1 MAGGDITRRLAA
13 ILAADVVG
21 YSKMM
26 GLDEAGTLSALRDIW
41 REHFNPCIAEHNGRI
56 AKMMGDGAL
65 AEFSSVVDAV
75 SCAVAF
81 QRGMAARN
89 DADGEA
95 AAKSIE
101 FRIGVNLGDIVVE
114 DGDIFGDGVNVA
126 ARLEGLAPPGGVLT
140 SDSVHAQIIGK
151 VGVTFTDA
159 GERQLKNID
168 RPMRCWQWDGKA
180 AGAGSNTVS
189 ASAAIP
195 VEQKIHFCV
204 APDGAQIAYA
214 TAGSGPPLV
223 RAPHWMSHL
232 EFDWQSPI
240 WRHTLLELSREHTLY
255 RFDQR
260 ANGLSDWEVED
271 VSFEAFVNDLAA
283 VVDNAKLERFPLFG
297 ISQGCAISVA
307 YAVRNPGRVS
317 HLILYGGFAR
327 GGEKRGS
334 PAAKDQAIAMRTLIR
349 HGWGQDN
356 PAFRQ
361 MFTSSFIPGG
371 TPEQWDWFNE
381 LQRISVSPENA
392 VRLRQANDNVDVTE
406 LLGQVNVPT
415 LVLHCRGDGIVPFSE
430 GRRMA
435 AMIPDARFVALEGD
449 NHLILEDEPAWPLFV
464 EEIRNFL
471 ASVD

>member
-1 MAGGDITRRLAA
+1 MAGVDITRRLAA

-26 GLDEAGTLSALRDIW
+26 GVDEAGTLAVLRKILRD
-41 REHFNPCIAEHNGRI
+41 HFNPCIDEHNGRI
-56 AKMMGDGAL
+56 AKLMGDGAL
-65 AEFSSVVDAV
+65 AEFGSVVDAV
-75 SCAVAF
+75 SCAVSF
-81 QRGMAARN
+81 QRRIAERN
-89 DADGEA
+89 MVAE
-95 AAKSIE
+95 KPIE
-101 FRIGVNLGDIVVE
+101 FRIGVNLGDIIIE
-114 DGDIFGDGVNVA
+114 GGDIFGDGVNIA
-126 ARLEGLAPPGGVLT
+126 ARLESLASPGGVLI
-140 SDSVHAQIIGK
+140 SDSVHSQVIGK
-151 VGVTFTDA
+151 VGVTFTDS
-159 GERQLKNID
+159 GELELKNID
-168 RPMRCWQWDGKA
+168 RPRRCWLWDGKDIEAVPEA
-180 AGAGSNTVS
+180 AGGM
-189 ASAAIP
+189 AAVP

-204 APDGAQIAYA
+204 ASDGTQIAYA

-240 WRHTLLELSREHTLY
+240 WRHTLLELSREHTLI

-271 VSFEAFVNDLAA
+271 VSFEAFVNDLAT
-283 VVDNAKLERFPLFG
+283 VVDDAKLDCFPLFG

-334 PAAKDQAIAMRTLIR
+334 SAAKDQAIALRTLIR

-361 MFTSSFIPGG
+361 VFTSGFLPGG
-371 TPEQWDWFNE
+371 TTEQWDWFNE

-392 VRLRQANDNVDVTE
+392 VRIREVTDSVDVTE

-415 LVLHCRGDGIVPFSE
+415 LVLHCRDDGIAPFSE

-435 AMIPDARFVALEGD
+435 AMIPGARFVALEGD
-449 NHLILEDEPAWPLFV
+449 NHLILEDEPAWPRFV
-464 EEIRNFL
+464 AEIRNFL
-471 ASVD
+471 ASAY